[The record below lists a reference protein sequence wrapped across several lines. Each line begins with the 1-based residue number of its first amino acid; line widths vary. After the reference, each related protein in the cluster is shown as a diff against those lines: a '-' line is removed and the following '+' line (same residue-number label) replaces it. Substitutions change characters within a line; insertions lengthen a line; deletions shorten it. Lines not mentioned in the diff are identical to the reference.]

1 MELAIIIPVHNA
13 EKYLDRCMESVLA
26 AIQGLDAMILMLNDA
41 STDDSWEVMTKY
53 KIKYPERIETYN
65 RAQSGAGAIR
75 NYGVELA
82 RLDKAKYIWFIDA
95 DDTITPDSARKLL
108 DKAKE
113 TKADLVMMGAKRV
126 RLDGSDSYLS
136 AVDMYDPD
144 YKSRFVRYGM
154 GPWQVIIK
162 RAWWEKNG
170 FRFREGIIQE
180 DMELM
185 SSLILHTDKYASVDE
200 ALDYYYE
207 TPESVLH
214 KSEFSPHVFDI
225 FPALEGLRKRFKE
238 AGAEQKFYPE
248 LEWFFVWNLLI
259 DSAKDFAKFPEAKEG
274 FRRSREMLKKY
285 FPNWRHNKFLRAKPL
300 KLKILVRLNYYG
312 IVPL

>member
-1 MELAIIIPVHNA
+1 MKLAIIIPVHNA
-13 EKYLDRCMESVLA
+13 EKYLERCIESVLTSIRGMRA
-26 AIQGLDAMILMLNDA
+26 KIIILNDG
-41 STDDSWEVMTKY
+41 SMDNSWEIMTRY
-53 KIKYPERIETYN
+53 KLKYPEKLEIYN
-65 RAQSGAGAIR
+65 RPQGGAGAIR
-75 NYGVELA
+75 NYGAELA
-82 RLDKAKYIWFIDA
+82 SMDKAKYIWFVDA
-95 DDTITPDSARKLL
+95 DDEVTPDSVRKLL
-108 DKAKE
+108 EKAKE
-113 TKADLVMMGAKRV
+113 TKADIVMMGAKRIY
-126 RLDGSDSYLS
+126 LDGTDSYLS
-136 AVDMYDPD
+136 AVDSASPD

-185 SSLILHTDKYASVDE
+185 SSLILYTDKYASVDE
-200 ALDYYYE
+200 ALYYYYE

-248 LEWFFVWNLLI
+248 LEWFFIWNLLI

-274 FRRSREMLKKY
+274 FRRSREMLKNY

-300 KLKILVRLNYYG
+300 KLKILVRLNYYK
-312 IVPL
+312 